1 MNEGRQAIS
10 ELRDLVVLSEKR
22 LETISGW
29 PLTMAARHEL
39 SSAIG
44 RAFEVGAAYGRA
56 AMLEQ
61 QRAEYAANS
70 APPSE
75 SDDYNPP
82 PTPYIGH
89 PARRRS
95 DKGGNGAI

>member
-22 LETISGW
+22 LEGISGW
-29 PLTMAARHEL
+29 PFTLAARHEL

-44 RAFEVGAAYGRA
+44 RAFEIGAAYGRA
-56 AMLEQ
+56 SMLEQ
-61 QRAEYAANS
+61 QRAEYEANN
-70 APPSE
+70 ATPSE
-75 SDDYNPP
+75 SDDYQPP

-89 PARRRS
+89 PARRRT